1 MARNREKWSEELE
14 WRGWAIPNV
23 LAVTSRPGYPEPYVS
38 SETVAA
44 WIQEVKAKR
53 FRSIICLLNTELGY
67 YADIKQGGLLQAYRK
82 AGFEVFQFPVPDT
95 PLVPVPEA
103 VLKEIERRFP
113 EMPKPVLVHCSAG
126 IDRSGD
132 VLERLL
138 SSFGG

>member
-67 YADIKQGGLLQAYRK
+67 YADIKQGGLLQAYQRQPS
-82 AGFEVFQFPVPDT
+82 E
-95 PLVPVPEA
+95 PLVRESRYARPSPPPP
-103 VLKEIERRFP
+103 IP
-113 EMPKPVLVHCSAG
+113 
-126 IDRSGD
+126 
-132 VLERLL
+132 
-138 SSFGG
+138 